1 MEGNNYKVLVVD
13 DAEENLK
20 VIWGILSDTEID
32 VLFAE
37 NGNEAIKIAKKKFPD
52 LILLDINMPELNGY
66 ETCKVLKQDE
76 ATKEIPV
83 IFLSALNDKGD
94 IVKGFNCGGVDYI
107 TKPFNHAELI
117 SRVNTHLELKTSKE
131 LLKKQ
136 NEELKE
142 LVATKNK
149 FFSIIAHDLKSP
161 FSFLLGYS
169 NILNE
174 RLEEFE
180 IKNLKEILK
189 QMHSGLH
196 RTYVL
201 LENLLL
207 WTQSQKGMIK
217 YKPQKENLYEIA
229 EQSKELLM
237 QSAMAKSIELVNT
250 ISEDIYIV
258 GDKEMLAS
266 VFRNLISNS
275 IKFTHRDG
283 RINIGANIL
292 PESDNESAV
301 EVSIE
306 DNGVGIPEGK
316 ILSLFKI
323 AESDSTSGTE
333 NEKGTGLGLILCKE
347 FIEKHGG
354 EIKVIS
360 NEGKGSRFFFTLK
373 RGAK

>member
-1 MEGNNYKVLVVD
+1 MEGKNYKVLVVD

-20 VIWGILSDTEID
+20 VIWGILADTEMD

-37 NGNEAIKIAKKKFPD
+37 NGNEAIKIAKKKHPD
-52 LILLDINMPELNGY
+52 LILLDINMPGMNGY
-66 ETCKVLKQDE
+66 ETCQILKNDE
-76 ATKEIPV
+76 LTKEIPV

-94 IVKGFNCGGVDYI
+94 IVKGFKCGGVDYV

-117 SRVNTHLELKTSKE
+117 SRINTHLDLKASKE
-131 LLKKQ
+131 LVSYQ
-136 NEELKE
+136 NNELKE

-169 NILNE
+169 NLLND

-180 IKNLKEILK
+180 TQQLKEILK

-217 YKPQKENLYEIA
+217 YNPQKESLFKIA
-229 EQSKELLM
+229 EQNKELLM
-237 QSAMAKSIELVNT
+237 QSAITKDIELKNN
-250 ISEDIYIV
+250 ISEDIYVIA
-258 GDKEMLAS
+258 DKEMLAS
-266 VFRNLISNS
+266 VFRNLISNAV
-275 IKFTHRDG
+275 KFTNRNG
-283 RINIGANIL
+283 KILLNANIQTQT
-292 PESDNESAV
+292 EKNDIV

-306 DNGVGIPEGK
+306 DNGVGIPKEK
-316 ILSLFKI
+316 IQSLFNI
-323 AESDSTSGTE
+323 AESNSTKGTE

-347 FIEKHGG
+347 FIEKHGRELG
-354 EIKVIS
+354 VSSEP
-360 NEGKGSRFFFTLK
+360 GKGSRFFFTLENK
-373 RGAK
+373 T